1 MLQKTINMV
10 IGPRAGH
17 SCKDGED
24 DEDGLTIGNR
34 EFGNHREVLKRI
46 YGSGHQGHKLGNY
59 MVLYI
64 NYMNILE
71 NDQMYEL
78 I

>member
-34 EFGNHREVLKRI
+34 EYGNHTEGLKSI
-46 YGSGHQGHKLGNY
+46 FGSGLQGHKVGNY
-59 MVLYI
+59 MVFYI

-71 NDQMYEL
+71 NDLMYEL
-78 I
+78 S